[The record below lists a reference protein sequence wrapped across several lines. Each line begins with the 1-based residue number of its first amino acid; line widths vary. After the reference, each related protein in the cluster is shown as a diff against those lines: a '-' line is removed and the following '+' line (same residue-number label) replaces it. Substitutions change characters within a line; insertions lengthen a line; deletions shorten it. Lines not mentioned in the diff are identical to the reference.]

1 MNYTERGNRLKN
13 RREELGYTTR
23 DLAEKI
29 NVSSGTISN
38 LEIQGSMPKLELAYK
53 LARALNKSTDWI
65 LTGNDDRF
73 GGARIPI
80 IGDNEN
86 GLEFDWDEIDLTKI
100 TEFID
105 FPVQPTGRFY
115 ALRVNDDNLSPRI
128 LDGEAIIVDPF
139 STPQTGE
146 DVVVQLH
153 NGDTIIKT
161 LLSIR
166 DDNVFL
172 GSINSL
178 YQRIIKT
185 YTEIRFIHPIVAVAR
200 STMMRSNKK

>member
-1 MNYTERGNRLKN
+1 M
-13 RREELGYTTR
+13 
-23 DLAEKI
+23 
-29 NVSSGTISN
+29 
-38 LEIQGSMPKLELAYK
+38 
-53 LARALNKSTDWI
+53 
-65 LTGNDDRF
+65 
-73 GGARIPI
+73 ARIPI

-86 GLEFDWDEIDLTKI
+86 GLEFDWDTIDLTKI

-115 ALRVNDDNLSPRI
+115 ALRVNDDTLSPRI

-146 DVVVQLH
+146 DVVVQLR

-178 YQRIIKT
+178 YQRIIKN
-185 YTEIRFIHPIVAVAR
+185 YVEIRFIHPIVAVAR

>member
-1 MNYTERGNRLKN
+1 MNHTERGNRLKN

-73 GGARIPI
+73 GVARIPI

-86 GLEFDWDEIDLTKI
+86 GLEFDWDTIDLTKI

-115 ALRVNDDNLSPRI
+115 ALRVNDDTLSPRI

-146 DVVVQLH
+146 DVVVQLR

-178 YQRIIKT
+178 YQRIIKN
-185 YTEIRFIHPIVAVAR
+185 YVEIRFIHPIVAVAR

>member
-38 LEIQGSMPKLELAYK
+38 IEIQGSMPKLELAYK
-53 LARALNKSTDWI
+53 LARALNKPTDWI
-65 LTGNDDRF
+65 LTGVDERF
-73 GGARIPI
+73 GATKIPV
-80 IGDNEN
+80 IGGNKT
-86 GLEFDWDEIDLTKI
+86 GLEWDWDTIDLTKI
-100 TEFID
+100 NEFVD
-105 FPVQPTGRFY
+105 FPVQPAGRFY
-115 ALRVNDDNLSPRI
+115 ALRVNDDSMSPRI
-128 LDGEAIIVDPF
+128 LDGEAVIVDPF

-153 NGDTIIKT
+153 SGETIIKT

-166 DDNVFL
+166 DDIIFL

-178 YQRIIKT
+178 YQRIIKN
-185 YTEIRFIHPIVAVAR
+185 YVDIRFIHPIVAVAR
-200 STMMRSNKK
+200 STTIKTNKK